1 MINTQSIAVNQ
12 SRIPVGKAA
21 ANQATGRSFAE
32 YLENASDNESAIPD
46 KWCPDT
52 DKFGTGVEKAVK
64 YMKDNLGID
73 PYNRTPTHEITDE
86 QLQWLK
92 SRHNLDDIY
101 KTESGT
107 CDDGCCGWSMGWWDE
122 NFLSDLVYL
131 NVISPD
137 EAKTFGLVTF
147 PEHTAVLQKA
157 ESTGFAVGAPQYT
170 NFADVLA
177 SALSTQQDLISYI
190 QDKANDP
197 TRSEAKDFDYLESA
211 LKNAERQRKLYEM
224 LLGLYE

>member
-1 MINTQSIAVNQ
+1 MINIQSAAVNQ
-12 SRIPVGKAA
+12 GSSPVGKVTS
-21 ANQATGRSFAE
+21 NQAMGRSFAE
-32 YLENASDNESAIPD
+32 HLENASDNESVIPD
-46 KWCPDT
+46 KWCLDT
-52 DKFGTGVEKAVK
+52 DKFGAGVEKAVK

-157 ESTGFAVGAPQYT
+157 KSTGFAVGAPQYT

-177 SALSTQQDLISYI
+177 NALSTQQDLISYI

-197 TRSEAKDFDYLESA
+197 TRSEAKDFDYLNSA
-211 LKNAERQRKLYEM
+211 LKNAERQRELYEM